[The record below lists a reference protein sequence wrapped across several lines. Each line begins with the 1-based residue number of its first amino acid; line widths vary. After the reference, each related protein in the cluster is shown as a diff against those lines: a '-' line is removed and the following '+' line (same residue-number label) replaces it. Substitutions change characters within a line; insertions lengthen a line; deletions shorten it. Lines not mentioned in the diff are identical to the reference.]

1 MKPPLKSLK
10 GNGKRSPDALV
21 DARIDEIIAIFS
33 AQANISKYALRKR
46 LTKEWNCHWRTV
58 DTIAVRARE
67 ELLKR
72 LKRDKEEFRCDA
84 LTSLERETQHPDAK
98 VRLAAWAQIREMC
111 GLDEARRTE
120 ISGPKGGP
128 IVTKEENI
136 LANLS
141 PGALSR
147 LIENLEKD
155 IAETKPPETPPN
167 AG

>member
-1 MKPPLKSLK
+1 MTRPKQKQK
-10 GNGKRSPDALV
+10 GRSTDAVMEARV
-21 DARIDEIIAIFS
+21 DEVIAIFS
-33 AQANISKYALRKR
+33 AQANISKYALRER
-46 LTKEWNCHWRTV
+46 LTKQWKCHWKTV
-58 DTIAVRARE
+58 DRIQGRARE

-111 GLDEARRTE
+111 GLDEAKRTE

-136 LANLS
+136 LAKLS
-141 PGALSR
+141 PGALSK
-147 LIENLEKD
+147 LIENLEND
-155 IAETKPPETPPN
+155 IAETTPPESPPN
-167 AG
+167 A

>member
-1 MKPPLKSLK
+1 MTTPKRIKK
-10 GNGKRSPDALV
+10 GFGSRSTDAV
-21 DARIDEIIAIFS
+21 IDARIDEVVAILS
-33 AQANISKYALRKR
+33 AQANISKYALRER
-46 LTKEWNCHWRTV
+46 LAKEWKCHWQTV
-58 DTIAVRARE
+58 DRIVRRARE